1 MKYLSFQ
8 NGDQIP
14 ALGLGTW
21 KSEPGQ
27 VRKAVVW
34 AIEAGFRHLDCAKI
48 YQNEK
53 EVGEGIEIAIRSGL
67 VKREDLFVTSK
78 LWNNAHKVDQV
89 KPALEKTLKD
99 LGLDY
104 LDLYLVHWP
113 LAFKSGVTFA
123 QEREDFYTYEE
134 APLSATWQAMQLMK
148 EIGLTRH
155 IGVSNFNQNKLN
167 ELASLPGQQPEMNQV
182 EMHPFL
188 PQADLV
194 NYCKSRAILM
204 TAYSPLGS
212 PDSRSE
218 KHADDPKLLTN
229 DKIKKIADQHGA
241 SVGQVLIAW
250 SIARDIAVIPK
261 STNRGRIEENFKAA
275 ELQLSESD
283 LQELANM
290 GVKHRFVDGSFFT
303 GDSSPY
309 TLHDLWD
316 DH

>member
-34 AIEAGFRHLDCAKI
+34 AIEAGYRHLDCAKI

-53 EVGEGIEIAIRSGL
+53 EVGEGIEIAIRSGS

-78 LWNNAHKVDQV
+78 LWNNAHKADQV
-89 KPALEKTLKD
+89 KPALENTLKD

-134 APLSATWQAMQLMK
+134 APLSATWQAMQEMK
-148 EIGLTRH
+148 ELGLARH

-188 PQADLV
+188 PQANLV
-194 NYCKSRAILM
+194 NYCKSRAILI

-218 KHADDPKLLTN
+218 KHANDPKLLDN
-229 DKIKKIADQHGA
+229 EKIKEIADRHGA

-283 LQELANM
+283 LQELANI
-290 GVKHRFVDGSFFT
+290 GVNHRFVDGSFFT
-303 GDSSPY
+303 GENSPY
-309 TLHDLWD
+309 NLHDLWD

>member
-134 APLSATWQAMQLMK
+134 APLSATWQAMQEMK

-303 GDSSPY
+303 GDNSPY